1 MPNSHAASLQTDT
14 ELLCD
19 LLHKLQK
26 HKSVQSHS
34 LVSPGNKRIYFT
46 SQVQGAKS
54 FNSARRG
61 VKHESCLLVSLMLP
75 TDAGHIHTDPGT
87 QARAISPLHP

>member
-1 MPNSHAASLQTDT
+1 MPNSHAAILQTDA

-26 HKSVQSHS
+26 NKSEQSHS

-46 SQVQGAKS
+46 PQVQGAKS
-54 FNSARRG
+54 FNSA
-61 VKHESCLLVSLMLP
+61 
-75 TDAGHIHTDPGT
+75 
-87 QARAISPLHP
+87 

>member
-1 MPNSHAASLQTDT
+1 MPNSHAAILQIDA

-26 HKSVQSHS
+26 NKSEQSHS

-46 SQVQGAKS
+46 PQVQGAKS
-54 FNSARRG
+54 FNSA
-61 VKHESCLLVSLMLP
+61 
-75 TDAGHIHTDPGT
+75 
-87 QARAISPLHP
+87 